1 MNAIFTSR
9 SHRFDSSEA
18 NPQNEGRR
26 RHGFFYPEVYLE
38 SGLNLCHT
46 KSLTAMVAQLIG
58 RAVTLIPICA

>member
-26 RHGFFYPEVYLE
+26 HHGFFIQNFIWNPVIIYATP
-38 SGLNLCHT
+38 SH
-46 KSLTAMVAQLIG
+46 
-58 RAVTLIPICA
+58 